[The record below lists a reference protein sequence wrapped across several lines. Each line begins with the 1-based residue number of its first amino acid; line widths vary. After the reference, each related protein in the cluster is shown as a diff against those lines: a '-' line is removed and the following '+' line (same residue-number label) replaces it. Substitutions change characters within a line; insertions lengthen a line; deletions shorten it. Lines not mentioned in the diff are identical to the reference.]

1 MIADALEKLPIVA
14 ILRGIKP
21 QEAAGIAAVLYENG
35 LRCIEVPLNSPSP
48 FDSIRILADEL
59 PADCLVGAGT
69 VLSGDDVRRVRD
81 AGGKLIVTPNTFDEV
96 ITTALDADMYPMPG
110 IATPTDAFNAIRLGA
125 RYLKLFPAS
134 TYGPGHIR
142 AMRAVLPQDV
152 SVLAVGGIAPD
163 DFAEWRAAGT
173 AGFGIGSELYRAGD
187 SAAAVKT
194 KVGAIVAA
202 MLTAIEAG
210 N

>member
-1 MIADALEKLPIVA
+1 MIADALDTVPIVA
-14 ILRGIKP
+14 ILRGITPK
-21 QEAAGIAAVLYENG
+21 EAAEIAAVLYEND

-48 FDSIRILADEL
+48 FDSIRILSDAL

-69 VLSGDDVRRVRD
+69 VLSGDDVHKVRD
-81 AGGKLIVTPNTFDEV
+81 AGGKLIVTPNTFEEV
-96 ITTALDADMYPMPG
+96 IAAALDADMYPMPG
-110 IATPTDAFNAIRLGA
+110 IATPTDAFNAIRVGA
-125 RYLKLFPAS
+125 KDLKLFPAS

-152 SVLAVGGIAPD
+152 RVFAVGGIAPG
-163 DFAEWRAAGT
+163 DFAEWLAAGA

-187 SAAAVKT
+187 SAADVKT
-194 KVGAIVAA
+194 KVRAIRA
-202 MLTAIEAG
+202 AIEAA